1 MSQEQLKQKY
11 KEEQESLW
19 LMIEESSDYNGA
31 PIDPSL
37 CEQCCS
43 NDTYFVQKLNGVI
56 QECRSCEKHLQW
68 IAQQN
73 RR

>member
-11 KEEQESLW
+11 KEEQESL
-19 LMIEESSDYNGA
+19 YNNEF

-43 NDTYFVQKLNGVI
+43 HDTYFVQKLNGVL